1 MRGTR
6 ELRADIPES
15 SGLGRDLAG
24 LSQHRLAAVAPDI
37 ILDRWNNHFC
47 SCRLNTDR
55 ASRSGRQSSISV
67 GSSMKDTQ
75 NWVERLRREAEECRL
90 ISRLATNEAKR
101 ESFARLARM
110 HDERADELEKLIA
123 SGELS
128 GPE

>member
-1 MRGTR
+1 
-6 ELRADIPES
+6 
-15 SGLGRDLAG
+15 
-24 LSQHRLAAVAPDI
+24 
-37 ILDRWNNHFC
+37 
-47 SCRLNTDR
+47 
-55 ASRSGRQSSISV
+55 
-67 GSSMKDTQ
+67 MKDTQ

-90 ISRLATNEAKR
+90 ISKLATNEAKR

>member
-1 MRGTR
+1 
-6 ELRADIPES
+6 
-15 SGLGRDLAG
+15 
-24 LSQHRLAAVAPDI
+24 
-37 ILDRWNNHFC
+37 
-47 SCRLNTDR
+47 
-55 ASRSGRQSSISV
+55 
-67 GSSMKDTQ
+67 MKDTQ